1 MFFISWGSK
10 GAFAHIGSTGLMH
23 CGRCDKDS
31 YFARMIAYRVRH
43 IYWIFRWITDRTPY
57 IECGNCGAQ
66 FHDEHESVDAKEVRA
81 AIPFWDRRG
90 WTIGLGGIASL
101 FALGSIA
108 AAANT
113 ATDRT
118 YVQAPHVG
126 DIYEADIAQLAKNP
140 EAPVMLSALRVTN
153 VQGNVVEVQLAK
165 TYYADVRGL
174 DRDLD
179 QGKGVEPDYYSDTK
193 LAIPIAD
200 LTKLYG
206 EGVVKDV
213 RR

>member
-1 MFFISWGSK
+1 MFFIIWGSK
-10 GAFAHIGSTGLMH
+10 GAAAHIGSAGVMH

-31 YFARMIAYRVRH
+31 YFSKMVVYRVRH
-43 IYWIFRWITDRTPY
+43 IYWIFRWITDRVAFL
-57 IECGNCGAQ
+57 ECGNCGAQ
-66 FHDEHESVDAKEVRA
+66 HHADHDMIDPQEARA

-90 WTIGLGGIASL
+90 WTVGLGGIASL

-108 AAANT
+108 AATNT
-113 ATDRT
+113 ATNKT

-126 DIYEADIAQLAKNP
+126 DVYEADMAQMVKNP

-153 VQGNVVEVQLAK
+153 IRGGVVEVQLAK
-165 TYYADVRGL
+165 SYYGDVRGL
-174 DRDLD
+174 DRDLNE
-179 QGKGVEPDYYSDTK
+179 GKGADPDYYSDTK
-193 LAIPIAD
+193 LAIPVAD
-200 LTKLYG
+200 LSKLYG